1 MFLQKTPGSRKRIR
15 TRKLFFLVFVISFSG
30 CTTIIDST
38 LSADSSQN
46 ILEIAFSPEG
56 SQVFIDGILS
66 GTTPMELNLRPGQM
80 VSIEITQEGY
90 IPYTETI
97 SMPPSGHLLLQ
108 GALAPLV
115 ITSPLLQRGTYPS
128 FMDEKICFITLSE
141 PYRLMCGQD
150 GEFVERV
157 AFSSYPEHLITS
169 SYGLVWSQISEERNS
184 IQFLPVSASEPTEI
198 IQGEFCLAV
207 QNDGKKF
214 LMLGLPVNGSGNL
227 QLFEMSMDGNISE
240 LYFNK
245 TPQGRSPDG
254 VTLSANDEWLVTQS
268 SGIVELWH
276 RENGQFVYVKTLETY
291 TAFAF
296 SPTLF
301 TNLGFMDAQNSL
313 GVIDLATGEKTMF
326 SDNVLAFTWLPNGDE
341 ILFSKMTT
349 EGSSLFKLMELNTG
363 LEKIIAD
370 PSNVLGFISDFA
382 ISQDGLMI
390 VYANRFGRIQT
401 VSSK

>member
-1 MFLQKTPGSRKRIR
+1 MFLQKTPGFKKRVK
-15 TRKLFFLVFVISFSG
+15 TRRLLSLVFVISLSG

-97 SMPPSGHLLLQ
+97 SMPPSGRLLLQ

-115 ITSPLLQRGTYPS
+115 ITSPLFQRGTHPS

-157 AFSSYPEHLITS
+157 VFSSYPEHLIIS
-169 SYGLVWSQISEERNS
+169 SYGLVWSQISEERKS
-184 IQFLPVSASEPTEI
+184 VQFLPVSASEPTEI
-198 IQGEFCLAV
+198 IQGEFCLSV

-240 LYFNK
+240 LYFHK
-245 TPQGRSPDG
+245 TPQGRIPDG
-254 VTLSANDEWLVTQS
+254 VMLSANDEWLVTQS

-276 RENGQFVYVKTLETY
+276 RENSQFVYVKTLETY

-301 TNLGFMDAQNSL
+301 TNLGFIDAQNSL
-313 GVIDLATGEKTMF
+313 GVIDLETGEKTML
-326 SDNVLAFTWLPNGDE
+326 SDSVLGFTWLPNGDE
-341 ILFSKMTT
+341 ILFSKMTA
-349 EGSSLFKLMELNTG
+349 EGSSIFKVETLNTG
-363 LEKIIAD
+363 VEKIIAD
-370 PSNVLGFISDFA
+370 PSNVLGFISDFT

-390 VYANRFGRIQT
+390 VYANRFGRMQT
-401 VSSK
+401 ISIK